1 MTVVKEIK
9 DIKTSVLFLLHESSK
24 YRDSDR
30 KLLARIWIEQ
40 LGEIQNLRDK
50 QISAEEFL
58 LEFIKDNTVL
68 CTQESVGRVRRKIQ
82 EHNPALR
89 GNKWSKR
96 HNEQEKI
103 KAEVKNIERN
113 I

>member
-1 MTVVKEIK
+1 MTIIREIK
-9 DIKTSVLFLLHESSK
+9 DVKETVLQLLKENAK

-30 KLLARIWIEQ
+30 KLLARLWIKQ
-40 LGEIQNLRDK
+40 LGEYEEMKKINLED
-50 QISAEEFL
+50 FL
-58 LEFIKDNTVL
+58 VNFIDDDSIL

-89 GNKWSKR
+89 GKKWSER
-96 HNEQEKI
+96 HDEQEKI